1 MKISVL
7 SLCFLF
13 LVVIAL
19 WGCDRQE
26 TESDYSEN
34 FEEAEMGY
42 GNSGMSGDENPTI
55 GVIGNASHLLP
66 GRDAKSRHQNFI
78 TIAKI
83 AQKFGEPHPTV
94 LAAQWCG
101 ESNWGANVC
110 AKNNLF
116 GIKAVKGESYTM
128 CRTREEVKG
137 KSVWI
142 MAPFKNLN
150 TIDESIR
157 DRVDFVVRNGRYR
170 KHGYFSARTPA
181 DAIDALAR
189 AGYATDSGYRKLLL
203 DCIKSV
209 RYNGRRLNP
218 HQPIRFTEDFDDYAT
233 AGSNVDARG
242 LM

>member
-7 SLCFLF
+7 SLCFPFLF
-13 LVVIAL
+13 AIAL

-26 TESDYSEN
+26 TESDYSKN
-34 FEEAEMGY
+34 FEESEMGY
-42 GNSGMSGDENPTI
+42 GNSGNSGMSGDENPTI
-55 GVIGNASHLLP
+55 GVIGNASNLLP

-218 HQPIRFTEDFDDYAT
+218 HQPIR
-233 AGSNVDARG
+233 VC
-242 LM
+242 